1 MLDMAKL
8 QILDREP
15 EPQVI
20 LCDHDLSEEMLQHL
34 SSQAILAVDLETTG
48 LDAATDTLDLLQF
61 YDGSHRA
68 VFVRAPNKKS
78 HRLAKLF
85 RQASTRFV
93 FHFAR
98 FDLAFIAR
106 ALGDQAV
113 PTNIAC
119 TKIATRLLHGAGVDA
134 TLKGT
139 LKRELGISIEKP
151 RRVRISNWGN
161 TSLSGEQ
168 FEYAFN
174 DVRWLIPL
182 WNQLEVALHVS
193 TKALLVSDAFQAART
208 LARAD
213 ALAYPQLFEY

>member
-1 MLDMAKL
+1 MAKL

-15 EPQVI
+15 EPQVV

-34 SSQAILAVDLETTG
+34 SAQAILAVDLETTG
-48 LDAATDTLDLLQF
+48 LDAATETLDLIQF
-61 YDGSHRA
+61 YDGTHRA

-85 RQASTRFV
+85 RQSSTRFV

-113 PTNIAC
+113 PHSIAC
-119 TKIATRLLHGAGVDA
+119 TKIATRLLHGAKVDA

-139 LKRELGISIEKP
+139 LKRELGISINKP
-151 RRVRISNWGN
+151 KRIRVSDWGKAA
-161 TSLSGEQ
+161 LSPEQ
-168 FEYAFN
+168 FAYALN

-182 WNQLEVALHVS
+182 WNQLEAALNVS

-213 ALAYPQLFEY
+213 ALAYPDLFEY

>member
-1 MLDMAKL
+1 MAEL
-8 QILDREP
+8 QRLDREP

-20 LCDHDLSEEMLQHL
+20 LCEHDLSEEMLQHL
-34 SSQAILAVDLETTG
+34 SAQEILAVDLETTG
-48 LDAATDTLDLLQF
+48 LEAATDTLNLLQF

-78 HRLAKLF
+78 LRLAKLF
-85 RQASTRFV
+85 RQSSTRFV

-119 TKIATRLLHGAGVDA
+119 TKIATRLLHGATVDA

-139 LKRELGISIEKP
+139 LKRELGIAIDKP
-151 RRVRISNWGN
+151 RSVRTSNWGT

-168 FEYAFN
+168 FEYAFH

-182 WNQLEVALHVS
+182 WNQLEVSLNVS
-193 TKALLVSDAFQAART
+193 TKALLVADAFQAART